1 MQLIN
6 VLSATYTAIDGRLDL
21 SIEADLGNGTE
32 TLPYTYA
39 PGETHG
45 LGPQVATW
53 LAANPGLEPAP
64 YVPPPVVILPRSK
77 RQINA
82 ALILSGLTTEPE
94 TWMDGILANIP
105 DPVTRALALNDRRN
119 APYYE
124 RSNPLFNDPALLAL
138 AGLTVEQVDAMWA
151 AAGGYPE

>member
-1 MQLIN
+1 MIYEHVITN
-6 VLSATYTAIDGRLDL
+6 AATGEVTVVPFTPEEIAAA
-21 SIEADLGNGTE
+21 EAE
-32 TLPYTYA
+32 
-39 PGETHG
+39 
-45 LGPQVATW
+45 
-53 LAANPGLEPAP
+53 ANE
-64 YVPPPVVILPRSK
+64 PPPVVILPRSK

>member
-1 MQLIN
+1 MAYEHHITN
-6 VLSATYTAIDGRLDL
+6 AAT
-21 SIEADLGNGTE
+21 
-32 TLPYTYA
+32 
-39 PGETHG
+39 GETIIV
-45 LGPQVATW
+45 PFTPEEIAAAEA
-53 LAANPGLEPAP
+53 AANAP
-64 YVPPPVVILPRSK
+64 PDLPRSK